1 MSDPKLPTPA
11 PESATRVALHY
22 SYEQDMWHLRMFL
35 GADRPGGTDHLLY
48 PLKWEW
54 RPVDRRER
62 FAPSAAFS
70 VQPAV
75 DSSIRGVEEILR
87 ENARLQRENDRLW
100 DALKARFADQG
111 ALERALQ
118 SIRE

>member
-1 MSDPKLPTPA
+1 MSDPKLPTPT
-11 PESATRVALHY
+11 PESASRVALHY
-22 SYEQDMWHLRMFL
+22 SGEQDLWHLRLFL
-35 GADRPGGTDHLLY
+35 GADRPGGADYLLY
-48 PLKWEW
+48 PLGWEW
-54 RPVDRRER
+54 WPVDRRER

-70 VQPAV
+70 VKPTV
-75 DSSIRGVEEILR
+75 DRSIDGAEDLLR
-87 ENARLQRENDRLW
+87 ENGRLQRENDRLW